1 MCDKG
6 REESF
11 RATGLMGDHLY
22 MMHDG
27 AIGKDSWEI
36 RLKMG
41 QTTDMPASER
51 TPAAALAQRDGK
63 GSEMRCSD

>member
-1 MCDKG
+1 VCDKG

-27 AIGKDSWEI
+27 AIGKDNW
-36 RLKMG
+36 G
-41 QTTDMPASER
+41 D
-51 TPAAALAQRDGK
+51 
-63 GSEMRCSD
+63 